1 MINIIGA
8 GPAGLYAGFLLA
20 KAGKKV
26 TIYEEH
32 KEIGR
37 PEHCTGIVTSDILN
51 IVEIPRRV
59 IQNRIKTAYVYGHSR
74 KIKLNL
80 KQYNLVLDR
89 ALFDRFLEKKAK
101 ASGAKIVKNK
111 RVTKFSE
118 KEFYVGADG
127 WNSSTARNFKLYR
140 NKSLITGIQVN
151 APFKTDNVH
160 FYMDQEMIKWIV
172 PMNSEKAKIGI
183 AKKNAKKEDLDRFLK
198 KLEVKSHGMYYGGFI
213 PIFSYGRRSCK
224 NAILIGDAAGFVKA
238 TTGGGIFQSLISAQ
252 CCYEALTRGRNYEL
266 LWLKRLFPELYLHR
280 KIYDAIKKLP
290 LDYLLAVVK
299 KDIEKNSRDNL
310 HQWAFQVI
318 LKHPQLILIYLYSMI
333 LK

>member
-20 KAGKKV
+20 NAGKKV

-32 KEIGR
+32 KEIGK

-51 IVEIPRRV
+51 IIGIPEKV
-59 IQNRIKTAYVYGHSR
+59 IQTKIKTAYIYGPNK

-80 KQYNLVLDR
+80 NQYNLVLDR
-89 ALFDRFLEKKAK
+89 VLFDRFLEKKAK
-101 ASGAKIVKNK
+101 EAGAKIVKNK
-111 RVTKFSE
+111 RVTKFSQ

-140 NKSLITGIQVN
+140 NKNLITGIQVN
-151 APFKTDNVH
+151 ASFNTGGVH
-160 FYMDQEMIKWIV
+160 FYMDGRMIKWIV
-172 PMNSEKAKIGI
+172 PMDSERAKIGI
-183 AKKNAKKEDLDRFLK
+183 AKKNAKKDDLDKFLK
-198 KLEVKSHGMYYGGFI
+198 VLEVKRHGKYYGGFI

-238 TTGGGIFQSLISAQ
+238 TTGGGILQSLISAQ
-252 CCYEALTRGRNYEL
+252 CCYEALTKGKNYEL

-280 KIYDAIKKLP
+280 KIYDAIKKLS
-290 LDYLLAVVK
+290 LDYIFTALK
-299 KDIEKNSRDNL
+299 KDIEKNSRDSL
-310 HQWAFQVI
+310 HRWVFKI
-318 LKHPQLILIYLYSMI
+318 LLKHPELIFISLYNI
-333 LK
+333 IK